1 MGRPETPQGDTQAG
15 LAMGVLE
22 WYDHLM
28 VDLRDP
34 RVDNWLGMASI
45 WPTVIICTAYV
56 YFVKVLGP
64 RLMKDREPYELKN
77 ILLVYNFSQVLFSFW
92 MFMEG
97 WGFYISGNYSWHC
110 EPVDYSE
117 GPVARRALNL
127 AWWYY
132 FSKFIDLFDSFFFV
146 LKKKF
151 AHLSPLHVIHHSTLP
166 FLCWWGPRF
175 VGGGQSGFGPFL
187 NSGVHTLMYLYYLLA
202 MGNGQVAN
210 GHTSILANGGET
222 DI

>member
-1 MGRPETPQGDTQAG
+1 MGSRPETPQGDTQAG
-15 LAMGVLE
+15 LAMGLLE

-45 WPTVIICTAYV
+45 WPTIIICSAYV
-56 YFVKVLGP
+56 YFVKVVGP

-117 GPVARRALNL
+117 SPVARRALNL

-132 FSKFIDLFDSFFFV
+132 FSMLIDLKGDG
-146 LKKKF
+146 
-151 AHLSPLHVIHHSTLP
+151 LSGEGLHEDLHTSPKTENEMEGGLLLDVVVGKGPSVFELLASEDQPLLVRGDALLVPDLGLHV
-166 FLCWWGPRF
+166 
-175 VGGGQSGFGPFL
+175 L
-187 NSGVHTLMYLYYLLA
+187 NGV
-202 MGNGQVAN
+202 
-210 GHTSILANGGET
+210 
-222 DI
+222 